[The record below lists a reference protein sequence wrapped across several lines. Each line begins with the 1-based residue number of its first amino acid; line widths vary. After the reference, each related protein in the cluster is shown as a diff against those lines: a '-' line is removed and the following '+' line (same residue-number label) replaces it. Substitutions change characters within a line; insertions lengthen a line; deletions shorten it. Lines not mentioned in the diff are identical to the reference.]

1 MKKVNVGIIGV
12 GQIGKR
18 HIERYKSMEN
28 VNIVAIADINKKEAE
43 RVSTEFEIPHVYTD
57 FKELIKRDD
66 IMDVDVCLH
75 NNFHMPVSVA
85 ALNAGK
91 HVFCEKPMAGTYFD
105 SRKMFD
111 TAKKNKLMLSIQVA
125 WLFKPGSKAAKTLIE
140 KGYLGNLYHA
150 RTISSRRR
158 GRPFVDGYGSPA
170 FVQKKN
176 SGGGTL
182 LDMSVYYI
190 SNMLYLIGNPEVARI
205 TGKIYQETEMDE
217 ERKKI
222 SGYDVEE
229 FAAGFVRFKN
239 GMTLDIMDA
248 WALHLNQSE
257 GSCILGSK
265 AGIKLH
271 PFEFCYNVE
280 DMLASASI
288 DLEEANQRW
297 HDLRKDADAYDGPQQ
312 HWIAA
317 LQKRVKLLPTDT
329 IALNT
334 MLIQE
339 GIYLSDKLGRE
350 VTADEVR
357 KLSKSTSVKL

>member
-57 FKELIKRDD
+57 FKKLLKRDD
-66 IMDVDVCLH
+66 IMAVDVCLH

-111 TAKKNKLMLSIQVA
+111 TAKKNKLMLSIQIA
-125 WLFKPGSKAAKTLIE
+125 WLFRPASKAAKTLIE
-140 KGYLGNLYHA
+140 KGHLGNLYHA
-150 RTISSRRR
+150 RTISTRRR

-176 SGGGTL
+176 SGGGSL
-182 LDMSVYYI
+182 LDVGVYYI
-190 SNMLYLIGNPEVARI
+190 GNMLYLIGNPEVGRI
-205 TGKIYQETEMDE
+205 TGKIYQETEMDK

-229 FAAGFVRFKN
+229 FGTGFVRFKN

-288 DLEEANQRW
+288 DLDEANKRW
-297 HDLRKDADAYDGPQQ
+297 HDLQNDADAYDSPQQ
-312 HWIAA
+312 HWVAA
-317 LQKRVKLLPTDT
+317 LQGRVKLMPTDE